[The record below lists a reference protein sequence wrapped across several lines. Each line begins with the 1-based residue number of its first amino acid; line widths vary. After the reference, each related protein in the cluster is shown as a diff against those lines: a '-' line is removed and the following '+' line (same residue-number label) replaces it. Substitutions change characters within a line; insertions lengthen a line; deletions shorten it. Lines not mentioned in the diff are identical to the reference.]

1 MSFTAKKKAIG
12 FSFVSFVLLL
22 ALGCNQQQAA
32 DRDKIKEGAAA
43 ATAEVKKD
51 TSAVVEGVKEG
62 WNRDNKGLV
71 NVNSAKKAQLLN
83 LPGITQQTA
92 DALIKG
98 RPYTDKHELV
108 TKGIVSENEY
118 GRIAGNITVK

>member
-1 MSFTAKKKAIG
+1 MLSSTKKKTLS
-12 FSFVSFVLLL
+12 FSVVSFVLLL
-22 ALGCNQQQAA
+22 VVGCSQQQAA

-71 NVNSAKKAQLLN
+71 NVNSATKAQLLN
-83 LPGITQQTA
+83 LPGVTQPTA
-92 DALIKG
+92 DALING
-98 RPYTDKHELV
+98 RPYADKHELV
-108 TKGIVSENEY
+108 TKGVLSENEY
-118 GRIAGNITVK
+118 GRISGSISLK

>member
-1 MSFTAKKKAIG
+1 MLTAQKKTIG
-12 FSFVSFVLLL
+12 FSFLSFVLLL
-22 ALGCNQQQAA
+22 ALGCSQQKAA
-32 DRDKIKEGAAA
+32 DRDKIREGAAA

-71 NVNSAKKAQLLN
+71 NVNSATKAQLLN
-83 LPGITQQTA
+83 LPGITQPTA
-92 DALIKG
+92 DALIQG

-118 GRIAGNITVK
+118 ARIAGTITVR